1 MNHACRALTYLME
14 ALPRSSVV
22 VVEAVPTFLQKVLY
36 TDALNSCAL
45 INSQY
50 LALLISNLH
59 RLRCNVVSMVP
70 PIFKTESIVL
80 MLIWP

>member
-50 LALLISNLH
+50 LALLI